1 MVRRSRASLLAASLI
16 ACGLAGCSSVTPIA
30 TNVDTPGMPNA
41 EVALQKSMDETSTEL
56 TRIELLV
63 NSLGPIE
70 LWALS
75 TTPDDA
81 ALRNRLYE
89 AVGFQEALRRLSKV
103 FPAGSA
109 QKEVERRR
117 LERLKSGE
125 MEARATESVLEGLA
139 AEMIDG
145 RGVALALRPH
155 DEEPVRRALAA
166 E

>member
-1 MVRRSRASLLAASLI
+1 MGCTGRGRRGRRSWRS
-16 ACGLAGCSSVTPIA
+16 CR
-30 TNVDTPGMPNA
+30 
-41 EVALQKSMDETSTEL
+41 STI
-56 TRIELLV
+56 RNMSKLLV

-125 MEARATESVLEGLA
+125 MEARATESVLEG
-139 AEMIDG
+139 
-145 RGVALALRPH
+145 
-155 DEEPVRRALAA
+155 
-166 E
+166 